1 MNWSNCRAYL
11 LNLYAVLPSSSP
23 KKWQSIKKKLSWTEV
38 VGSLSF
44 TKKMWPSC
52 LPLSLCQKPTLFT
65 WAISDII
72 QKWQPTPAWERK
84 CCLKWHWLTWL
95 GGCPQRKPE
104 RWLMTHTKGGN
115 APPPPPRLCLQ
126 QLHQETPLSGK
137 EEEEVKKAVK
147 LTHNLGKPTL
157 TRKQKEK
164 GWPFK
169 SLIVG
174 LAEETEIDT
183 NS

>member
-1 MNWSNCRAYL
+1 MTTNPCLGKEVL
-11 LNLYAVLPSSSP
+11 LEMTLAHLVGRLSP
-23 KKWQSIKKKLSWTEV
+23 EEAREMANDTHK
-38 VGSLSF
+38 G
-44 TKKMWPSC
+44 
-52 LPLSLCQKPTLFT
+52 
-65 WAISDII
+65 
-72 QKWQPTPAWERK
+72 RK
-84 CCLKWHWLTWL
+84 CT
-95 GGCPQRKPE
+95 
-104 RWLMTHTKGGN
+104 
-115 APPPPPRLCLQ
+115 PPPPRLCLQ